1 MKKKILYLVGIVIV
15 VLICVVAYFRPLSL
29 SDAAS
34 ENNQIKMVF
43 SELGVRNGEAYINS
57 VDYQTITEEQ
67 QSAIIELLEQY
78 TYRRTFGTL
87 FSDGSTS
94 DLGDETLSIYV
105 YNDTSLVGSIFV
117 SSSGKIAVNE
127 KSYSMKNAEQ
137 FIEQIIAIVE

>member
-1 MKKKILYLVGIVIV
+1 MKKKILYLVGFVIV